1 MDPTTANPIELVII
15 VLVLLVAIGTA
26 FWIVKTVIKPVV
38 LFGIVAVIG
47 WLLYANNMGLGG

>member
-1 MDPTTANPIELVII
+1 MEPTTANPIELVII
-15 VLVLLVAIGTA
+15 ALALLVAIGAA